1 MELFGLIGYP
11 LSHSFSKRYFSE
23 KFEKSG
29 INTQYELFPIENIE
43 LFKEIITLNPNLKGF
58 NVTIPYKEQI
68 GQYLTHISNDAI
80 EVGSINTV
88 KIIENQ
94 LIGFN
99 TDYIGFQ
106 KSLLPLLE
114 SNVKKAAIL
123 GTGGSS
129 KAVIYVL
136 KKLGIEYTL
145 VSRIPSKENEINYE
159 NFNKIISSFQLI
171 INTTPIGMFPNINDV
186 LPLNFEDIKPSTLA
200 YDLIYNPEETMFL
213 QNCKKLGCAT
223 KNGMDMLIIQAEE
236 AWKIWNTKINI

>member
-1 MELFGLIGYP
+1 MDLYGLIGYP
-11 LSHSFSKRYFSE
+11 LSHSFSKKYFSE
-23 KFEKSG
+23 KFDKLS
-29 INTQYELFPIENIE
+29 INAQYELFPIENIE

-106 KSLLPLLE
+106 KTLLPLLN

-159 NFNKIISSFQLI
+159 DINKIISSFQLI

-186 LPLNFEDIKPSTLA
+186 LPLNFKDITPSTIA
-200 YDLIYNPEETMFL
+200 YDLIYNPDETMFM
-213 QNCKKLGCAT
+213 QNCKKSGCIT
-223 KNGMDMLIIQAEE
+223 KNGLDMLIIQAEE
-236 AWKIWNTKINI
+236 AWKIWNTNIKA

>member
-1 MELFGLIGYP
+1 MDLYGLIGYP
-11 LSHSFSKRYFSE
+11 LSHSFSKKYFSE
-23 KFEKSG
+23 KFDKLS
-29 INTQYELFPIENIE
+29 INAQYELFPIENIE

-68 GQYLTHISNDAI
+68 GQYLTDISIDAK
-80 EVGSINTV
+80 EVGSINTI
-88 KIIENQ
+88 KIVENR

-106 KSLLPLLE
+106 KTLLPLLN

-136 KKLGIEYTL
+136 KKLGIEYTS
-145 VSRIPSKENEINYE
+145 VSRIPSKGNEINYE
-159 NFNKIISSFQLI
+159 DINNIISSFQLI

-186 LPLNFEDIKPSTLA
+186 LPLNFKDITPSTIA
-200 YDLIYNPEETMFL
+200 YDLIYNPDETMFL
-213 QNCKKLGCAT
+213 QNCKKSGCIT
-223 KNGMDMLIIQAEE
+223 KNGLEMLIIQAEE
-236 AWKIWNTKINI
+236 AWKIWNTNIKA